1 MTDPIE
7 RLRHFDP
14 AAPMSPPDPADIR
27 RRGEQIRRR
36 RQRILMAAVA
46 AAVLAVIVPVT
57 VLSGNV
63 SRALLPAAPAD
74 PPSVIIGPAIPEG
87 GSTPPTGPTPGPRN
101 PAAEPPPI
109 PADFLLAAGWPD
121 ESTAEPGPR
130 SGLTPPQPDLEHPAF
145 DYVACGATLPVPA
158 ETDRLR
164 ALWSNVEDLRGR
176 QLLTFPD
183 AAAAAVFVGGAADFY
198 RACGVEPPEGDGL
211 TYTWTVVRTEY
222 GGQSVA
228 VSSTPSSAGAS
239 AVGVVRMVHLIRLGS
254 AVLIDTTEGEGG
266 GGGPDLPGLT
276 RSRAEVMALAA
287 APVVAAMCRYTEAGC

>member
-1 MTDPIE
+1 
-7 RLRHFDP
+7 
-14 AAPMSPPDPADIR
+14 
-27 RRGEQIRRR
+27 
-36 RQRILMAAVA
+36 MAAVA

-57 VLSGNV
+57 VLSSNGG
-63 SRALLPAAPAD
+63 RALLPAAPAS
-74 PPSVIIGPAIPEG
+74 PPSAIIGPGITEG
-87 GSTPPTGPTPGPRN
+87 GSAPPTGPTAGPRD

-109 PADFLLAAGWPD
+109 PADFPLAAGWPD
-121 ESTAEPGPR
+121 ESTAEPGPQ
-130 SGLTPPQPDLEHPAF
+130 SGLTPPRPDLEHPAF
-145 DYVACGATLPVPA
+145 DYVACGRTLPVPA

-164 ALWSNVEDLRGR
+164 TLWSNVEDLRGR

-183 AAAAAVFVGGAADFY
+183 AAAAAVFVGGATEFY
-198 RACGVEPPEGDGL
+198 RGCGVEPAGSDDL
-211 TYTWTVVRTEY
+211 TYTWTVLPTEY

-228 VSSTPSSAGAS
+228 ASSTPSRAGAP
-239 AVGVVRMVHLIRLGS
+239 AVGVVRMVHLIRLGR